1 MTRLE
6 VDLEIMFLKRTK
18 VKSKKIVSFKKW
30 LFVFD
35 YITIIK

>member
-6 VDLEIMFLKRTK
+6 VDLEIMFLKK
-18 VKSKKIVSFKKW
+18 NKIKNKKVSFRKW